1 MWYIIKK
8 LFTSVLVKVVD
19 IYLYFGEQLLT
30 NVIKNVVA
38 LLIDQDLALFFI
50 LIHLNYK
57 LQISFMLPLRSTL
70 EVNCSLIHY
79 YFPKSSSISYMKLS

>member
-8 LFTSVLVKVVD
+8 LFTSVLLKVVD

-30 NVIKNVVA
+30 NVIKNVFA

-50 LIHLNYK
+50 LIHLNHK

-70 EVNCSLIHY
+70 EVNCSLIHH
-79 YFPKSSSISYMKLS
+79 YFPKSSSISYKKLS

>member
-1 MWYIIKK
+1 MNIIKSSSWLQVRVEVSMWYIIEK

-38 LLIDQDLALFFI
+38 LLIDQDVVLFHFDSP
-50 LIHLNYK
+50 
-57 LQISFMLPLRSTL
+57 QA
-70 EVNCSLIHY
+70 
-79 YFPKSSSISYMKLS
+79 

>member
-8 LFTSVLVKVVD
+8 LFTSVLVKAVD

-50 LIHLNYK
+50 LIHLKHK
-57 LQISFMLPLRSTL
+57 LQI
-70 EVNCSLIHY
+70 
-79 YFPKSSSISYMKLS
+79 

>member
-8 LFTSVLVKVVD
+8 LFTSVLLKVVD

-38 LLIDQDLALFFI
+38 LLIDQDVVLFHFDSP
-50 LIHLNYK
+50 
-57 LQISFMLPLRSTL
+57 QA
-70 EVNCSLIHY
+70 
-79 YFPKSSSISYMKLS
+79 

>member
-1 MWYIIKK
+1 MNIIKSSSWLQVRVEVSMWYIIKK

-38 LLIDQDLALFFI
+38 LLIDQDVVLFHFDSP
-50 LIHLNYK
+50 
-57 LQISFMLPLRSTL
+57 QA
-70 EVNCSLIHY
+70 
-79 YFPKSSSISYMKLS
+79 

>member
-1 MWYIIKK
+1 MWYRIKK

-50 LIHLNYK
+50 LIHLKHK
-57 LQISFMLPLRSTL
+57 LQI
-70 EVNCSLIHY
+70 
-79 YFPKSSSISYMKLS
+79 

>member
-50 LIHLNYK
+50 LIHLKHK
-57 LQISFMLPLRSTL
+57 LQI
-70 EVNCSLIHY
+70 
-79 YFPKSSSISYMKLS
+79 